1 MAKIIVNGANIVKDA
16 YCKEFNTQDG
26 KKGWFFAVNIA
37 ESLKM
42 SKEEADKAKAE
53 GKPTA
58 NYYSVS
64 LNTYSEAQ
72 KNYYVNMLRTGNHLS
87 LVGEYDGVAEAYQ
100 NKDGSYVS
108 GALRIRIEPRNG
120 GELTLWAKSNGN
132 ATTPTPTAPTPVPTP
147 QPQAQPVPQTVQ
159 TAPTTPAPA
168 HQTTP
173 APQQSSETAYQGG
186 ARMPWDEDQ

>member
-1 MAKIIVNGANIVKDA
+1 MAKIIINGANIVKDA

-37 ESLKM
+37 EPLKM

-72 KNYYVNMLRTGNHLS
+72 KNYYVNMFKTGNHMS
-87 LVGEYDGVAEAYQ
+87 LIGEYDGVAEPYQ
-100 NKDGSYVS
+100 TKEGTYVS
-108 GALRIRIEPRNG
+108 GSLRIKMEPRNG
-120 GELTLWAKSNGN
+120 GELTLWAKSSGN

-147 QPQAQPVPQTVQ
+147 QPQPVPQTVPQ
-159 TAPTTPAPA
+159 TAPQTAPA
-168 HQTTP
+168 QQTTP
-173 APQQSSETAYQGG
+173 APQQSSDTAYQGG